1 MYASNTRASFIYDEN
16 GRAYI
21 DYELDGGSK
30 VLGHLSLAEAGAP
43 SVEQLQRQLLEVY
56 PSMAAFQLTTGNRKA
71 LKEAQGLARIRTGR
85 SLILNITADA
95 SMPADGTEEVS
106 LTCPFNDAEKLHYL
120 CSREKESL
128 AAILLE
134 PIPCRHGICYP
145 EDAFIDA
152 VAELQEQGL
161 LIISDESAS
170 CLRTTP
176 DLCSEF
182 YDLEPDFL
190 CLGTA
195 LANGARLA
203 AYGCSQKL
211 AFPPTVGPTAPSAA
225 ALAGAAE
232 VLQHFSNPA
241 CLYQQESLC
250 AILTGSL
257 ERAART
263 AGLPLSITR
272 LGSMFSLVFK
282 DAALYAPFRS
292 GLLGQG
298 IYFPAEA
305 KRTCYL
311 SLAHSTED
319 IRQTLDGAT
328 KVLSEIAPSIS

>member
-1 MYASNTRASFIYDEN
+1 MYGSNTHASFIYDEK

-21 DYELDGGSK
+21 DYELDEGSM
-30 VLGHLSLAEAGAP
+30 VLGHLSFAEAGATSP
-43 SVEQLQRQLLEVY
+43 DQLQQQLHELH
-56 PSMAAFQLTTGNRKA
+56 PSMATFRLTTCNRDA
-71 LKEAQGLARIRTGR
+71 LKEAQGLARTSTGR
-85 SLILNITADA
+85 SIILNITADEI
-95 SMPADGTEEVS
+95 MPADGTEGAS
-106 LTCPFNDAEKLHYL
+106 LICPFNDVEKLHYL
-120 CSREKESL
+120 CTRKKESL

-134 PIPCRHGICYP
+134 PIPCRHGIFYP

-152 VAELQEQGL
+152 VVELQEQGVL
-161 LIISDESAS
+161 VISDESAS

-176 DLCSEF
+176 SLCAEF
-182 YDLEPDFL
+182 YDLDPDFL

-203 AYGCSQKL
+203 ACGCRQKL
-211 AFPPTVGPTAPSAA
+211 ACSPAIVPPPAPSVA

-232 VLQHFSNPA
+232 VLRHFSNPS

-257 ERAART
+257 ERT
-263 AGLPLSITR
+263 AMAVGLPLTITR

-282 DAALYAPFRS
+282 DTGLYAPFRN
-292 GLLGQG
+292 GLLEQG

-319 IRQTLDGAT
+319 IRQTLEGAT
-328 KVLSEIAPSIS
+328 KVLSAISTII